1 LGTTWYKIKLDQT
14 IVQRNT
20 FVMYKLSLSFL
31 LALTLISCSH
41 QHDSYIDAM
50 ADEHAHDS
58 PTANTITELAPS
70 VPVSGEWVTFG
81 QINGVDVKGYLSK
94 PVGSTDPLPALI
106 VIHEWWGLNEN
117 IQSMTDRLAGEGYMA
132 LAVDFYDGKVATTA
146 DSAQTFMRGVMANPG
161 YGQQLVTV
169 AANWLRTD
177 KQAPK
182 LGVLGWCFGGAWALN
197 TALTVPEH
205 IDATVIY
212 YGNLN
217 TNPADLTRINAPI
230 IGFFGDEDRGIPLDG
245 VRRFESVLDSL
256 GKSVDIHVYEGA
268 NHAFANPSGGRYKE
282 DAAEDAWEK
291 TMDFLTRHLK

>member
-1 LGTTWYKIKLDQT
+1 
-14 IVQRNT
+14 
-20 FVMYKLSLSFL
+20 MYKLILPIIVAVSIT
-31 LALTLISCSH
+31 ACSH
-41 QHDSYIDAM
+41 QHDSYTDAM
-50 ADEHAHDS
+50 AEEHAHDTPS
-58 PTANTITELAPS
+58 ANAIAEFSPS

-81 QINGVDVKGYLSK
+81 QVNGVDVKGYLSM
-94 PVGSTDPLPALI
+94 PDGATGPLPALI

-117 IQSMTDRLAGEGYMA
+117 IQMMTDRLAGEGYMA
-132 LAVDFYDGKVATTA
+132 LAVDFYGGKVATTA
-146 DSAQTFMRGVMANPG
+146 DSAQTYMRGVMSNPA

-169 AANWLRTD
+169 AANWLRSD

-197 TALTVPEH
+197 TALAVPDK

-217 TNPADLTRINAPI
+217 TNPADLARLDMPI
-230 IGFFGDEDRGIPLDG
+230 IGFFGAEDRGIPLDG

-282 DAAEDAWEK
+282 DAAEDAWQK